1 MLDSSPISHTYSLQI
16 NPHKYREMID
26 KNTTKFGTQLK
37 PTKASWKS
45 QLYNFQVRVVSQGDP
60 MLT

>member
-1 MLDSSPISHTYSLQI
+1 
-16 NPHKYREMID
+16 MIE
-26 KNTTKFGTQLK
+26 KNTTKFGTKLK